1 MRQQKLKNPR
11 KVPRGEKRRMEL
23 AAIAERV
30 FLARGFSDTTMQMI
44 ASKAGG
50 SKETL
55 YRHFKSKEALFAEVV
70 GRRAVRISGPESAL
84 ARDEI
89 PEVALFDL
97 GISLMRVMAKK
108 DAASLFR
115 IVVAEAPRAP
125 KLGAI
130 FYAQGPG
137 ATLKRLT
144 KYLRAAASRGQLR
157 CREPLRAAKLFLGA
171 VVAQHHLHILIG
183 QPQVAISETEM
194 RKQVRGAVSMFLA
207 CYRPERPLSDKQRRL
222 PVGVLKRTALGTEK
236 KRAQIPSRRMN

>member
-1 MRQQKLKNPR
+1 
-11 KVPRGEKRRMEL
+11 MEL

-30 FLARGFSDTTMQMI
+30 FLMRGFSDTTMQMI
-44 ASKAGG
+44 ASQAGG

-70 GRRAVRISGPESAL
+70 GRRAARISGPESAL
-84 ARDEI
+84 ARDEV

-97 GISLMRVMAKK
+97 GISLLRMMTRK

-137 ATLKRLT
+137 ATLERLT
-144 KYLRAAASRGQLR
+144 KYLRAAAGRGQLR
-157 CREPLRAAKLFLGA
+157 CRDPLRAAKLFLGA
-171 VVAQHHLHILIG
+171 VVAQHHLHSLIG
-183 QPQVAISETEM
+183 QPHAAISEAEM
-194 RKQVRGAVSMFLA
+194 RRHVREAVSMFLA
-207 CYRPERPLSDKQRRL
+207 CYRPERPRSDKPRL
-222 PVGVLKRTALGTEK
+222 LG
-236 KRAQIPSRRMN
+236 